1 MTTKAEKVKE
11 KQPEKGGV
19 LFSGIVNVCGES
31 DVGKTTF
38 ALESGAMPDRILF
51 IDDDVKGQAI
61 ANDMERAGTP
71 FGKYV
76 NLVDETSGM
85 KETEFHQYCI
95 DMINAIE
102 PGRFDVIIWDTFTR
116 FEKSFHPWV
125 LTHQNQFRERWSPS
139 GVIHGS
145 EIWITAQQYEATV
158 LDILQTKAPLVIV
171 TSHMKDENLNG
182 IRTGKRIPD
191 CMKPVIIKSTLR
203 IMFRHSD
210 NGSPIPTGLV
220 LKRIGKRSVTENGIE
235 TISVLP
241 RKVPNLNWAK
251 MREFWNNPVGN
262 RPLQVEEMPNEFE
275 MSLLDS
281 SVLTDDQRLVM
292 QLSLKGANTDVDEEN
307 DGTNMMKADMKAM
320 VDSGKSYAEIA
331 STYNISVKDVIE
343 VLKQK

>member
-1 MTTKAEKVKE
+1 MTAKETKPKDVIKE
-11 KQPEKGGV
+11 GGI

-61 ANDMERAGTP
+61 ANDMARAGTP

-76 NLVDETSGM
+76 NLVDETNGM
-85 KETEFHQYCI
+85 KETDFHAYCI
-95 DMINAIE
+95 DMINKIE
-102 PGRFDVIIWDTFTR
+102 PGRYDVIIWDTFSR

-125 LTHQNQFRERWSPS
+125 LTHQGQFRERWSPS

-145 EIWITAQQYEATV
+145 EIWIAAQQYESQV
-158 LDILQTKAPLVIV
+158 LDMLQSKVPLVII
-171 TSHMKDENLNG
+171 TSHMKDENVNG

-210 NGSPIPTGLV
+210 NGSPVPTGLV
-220 LKRIGKRSVTENGIE
+220 LKRIGKRTVTENGIQ

-241 RKVPNLNWAK
+241 RKVENLNWAK
-251 MREFWNNPVGN
+251 MRELWENPMGN
-262 RPLQVEEMPNEFE
+262 RTPLPGEMPNEFE

-292 QLSLKGANTDVDEEN
+292 QLSLRGANNDINDEE
-307 DGTNMMKADMKAM
+307 DGTALMKADMQSMK
-320 VDSGKSYAEIA
+320 DSGKSYAEIA
-331 STYNISVKDVIE
+331 EAYNVSVKDVIE
-343 VLKQK
+343 VLKS

>member
-1 MTTKAEKVKE
+1 MAEKNKPKDVAK
-11 KQPEKGGV
+11 KGGI

-61 ANDMERAGTP
+61 ANDLAKAGTP
-71 FGKYV
+71 LGRYV
-76 NLVDETSGM
+76 NLVEETAGM
-85 KETEFHQYCI
+85 KETEFHAHCI

-102 PGRFDVIIWDTFTR
+102 PGKYDVIIWDTFSR

-125 LTHQNQFRERWSPS
+125 LTHQGQFRERWSPS

-145 EIWITAQQYEATV
+145 EIWITAQQYESTV
-158 LDILQTKAPLVIV
+158 LDLLQSKAPLVII

-182 IRTGKRIPD
+182 IRTGKRIPN

-203 IMFRHSD
+203 ILFRHSD

-220 LKRIGKRSVTENGIE
+220 LKRVGKRTVTENGIE
-235 TISVLP
+235 TVSVLP
-241 RKVPNLNWAK
+241 RKVVELNWAK
-251 MREFWNNPVGN
+251 MRELWENPVGN
-262 RPLQVEEMPNEFE
+262 RPPLPEELPNAFE

-292 QLSLKGANTDVDEEN
+292 QLSLKGASNDINDEE
-307 DGTNMMKADMKAM
+307 DGTALMKADMQSM
-320 VDSGKSYAEIA
+320 VDNGKTYTEIA
-331 STYNISVKDVIE
+331 EAYNVSVKDVIE
-343 VLKQK
+343 VLKN

>member
-1 MTTKAEKVKE
+1 MTAKETKPKDAIK
-11 KQPEKGGV
+11 KGGI

-61 ANDMERAGTP
+61 ANDMARAGTP

-76 NLVDETSGM
+76 NLVDETNGM
-85 KETEFHQYCI
+85 KETDFHAYCI
-95 DMINAIE
+95 DMINKIE
-102 PGRFDVIIWDTFTR
+102 SGRYDVIIWDTFSR

-125 LTHQNQFRERWSPS
+125 LTHQGQFRERWSPS

-145 EIWITAQQYEATV
+145 EIWIAAQQYESQV
-158 LDILQTKAPLVIV
+158 LDMLQSKVPLVII
-171 TSHMKDENLNG
+171 TSHMKDENING
-182 IRTGKRIPD
+182 IKTGKRIPD

-220 LKRIGKRSVTENGIE
+220 LKRIGKRSTTENGIE
-235 TISVLP
+235 TVSILP
-241 RKVPNLNWAK
+241 RKVENLNWAK
-251 MREFWNNPVGN
+251 MRELWDNPVGN
-262 RPLQVEEMPNEFE
+262 RPLTSEEMPNEFE
-275 MSLLDS
+275 MSMLDS

-292 QLSLKGANTDVDEEN
+292 QLSLKGASSDINDEE
-307 DGTNMMKADMKAM
+307 DGTVLMKADMQSMKEA
-320 VDSGKSYAEIA
+320 GKSFVEIA
-331 STYNISVKDVIE
+331 GAYNVSVKDVIE
-343 VLKQK
+343 VLKK